1 MGSPM
6 RARTVVPSSAGSSSG
21 SLCVVAVVS
30 GDGGVGGVGEGGSGD
45 GEGDG
50 GDGGDGEGDG
60 GDGGVAAQVPH
71 ITGQANF
78 ACLPIAFLFTQL
90 LDGMVVVPQSGG
102 SGCPLHVNV
111 LLKHIPQAV
120 GQTC

>member
-30 GDGGVGGVGEGGSGD
+30 GDGGVGGVGEGGS
-45 GEGDG
+45 
-50 GDGGDGEGDG
+50 GDGEGDG